1 MDSVESVQRISA
13 DGESDL
19 DGQSDDSGP
28 FWDGKDTDK
37 LVEGVY
43 RGRIA
48 QWIAF
53 LLLTQLPRVRFSEF
67 PSFSEMLP
75 RFFDGALPRES
86 GQCKA

>member
-43 RGRIA
+43 GGRIA

-67 PSFSEMLP
+67 PSFFRDVTEIFRR
-75 RFFDGALPRES
+75 RFA
-86 GQCKA
+86 